1 MDYPDSSNN
10 KVVAI
15 RFYAE
20 LNDFL
25 KNKWKKKSLEFHF
38 KGQVTIKVAIES
50 LGVPHTSVDLILAN
64 GQPVDFLY
72 KLQNGDLISVYPE
85 FETFDISEINKL
97 RKKPLRTS
105 RFVADAHLGKLA
117 RDLRMLGF
125 DTLFADRIPDN
136 EIITLAAREKRTI
149 LTRDRDLLK
158 SDKVDHGYYIRAI
171 GSLDQLKEVITK
183 FDLWTQFKPFTR
195 CLVCNGKLMKISGE
209 KICGEV
215 PPDLT
220 DCFQRF
226 FKCSGCQKIYWE
238 GSHYNRMVEKISRLS
253 ERT

>member
-25 KNKWKKKSLEFHF
+25 KNRCKQKSLEFHF

-105 RFVADAHLGKLA
+105 RFIADAHLGKLA

-136 EIITLAAREKRTI
+136 EIITLATREKRTI

-158 SDKVDHGYYIRAI
+158 SDKLDHGYYIRAT
-171 GSLDQLKEVITK
+171 GCLDQLKEVISK
-183 FDLWTQFKPFTR
+183 FDLWSQFKPFTR
-195 CLVCNGKLMKISGE
+195 CLVCNGKLENMPEIE
-209 KICGEV
+209 LHNLV
-215 PPDLT
+215 APDLR
-220 DCFQRF
+220 DRYQQF

-238 GSHYNRMVEKISRLS
+238 GSHYNRMIEKINMLS